1 MILQLSASR
10 VVETGTAH
18 CSLTFQRVCAHWLV
32 LRMAFI
38 LDSFNGLFKLLF
50 GCDLPDHE
58 FLKHNQEET
67 SEKVVGNDKTSWKS
81 QQNFHLFLS
90 YPALFLGGQM
100 LEKFHLWP
108 DLCGSLNL
116 DPVTQREPR

>member
-1 MILQLSASR
+1 MTFDGRKPKFKRCSSIIIDFNLSSSRLVTASTNLIELKF
-10 VVETGTAH
+10 V
-18 CSLTFQRVCAHWLV
+18 RVCALWLV

-81 QQNFHLFLS
+81 Q
-90 YPALFLGGQM
+90 
-100 LEKFHLWP
+100 
-108 DLCGSLNL
+108 
-116 DPVTQREPR
+116 